1 MEIFEK
7 AVRLKLR
14 FNTIKGDLAVE
25 DLWDIP
31 LVGDFSLDELAK
43 SLNRAIK
50 ENADE
55 SFVVQA
61 KKNEKEVLDE
71 LRFTI
76 AKHIISVKLADIE
89 DAENATAR
97 KAYKEKL
104 LTIIAGKKDAKLEGK
119 SLKDLEKMVDAL

>member
-1 MEIFEK
+1 MDVFEK
-7 AVRLKLR
+7 AGRLKLR
-14 FNTIKGDLAVE
+14 FNTIKGGLAVE

-50 ENADE
+50 QNADE

-61 KKNEKEVLDE
+61 KKDEKEVLDE
-71 LRFTI
+71 LRFDI
-76 AKHIISVKLADIE
+76 VKHIISVKLADIE

-97 KAYKEKL
+97 KTYKEKL

>member
-1 MEIFEK
+1 MDIFEK

-14 FNTIKGDLAVE
+14 FNTIKGGLAVE

-71 LRFTI
+71 LRFAI
-76 AKHIISVKLADIE
+76 VKHIISVKLADIE